1 MLRYFSSDDRKKSP
15 NMSSFVPIDKQN
27 LERFVN
33 ACTLLQEIQHN
44 DDEFDTD
51 TLLNKYRD
59 AIIADCL
66 GFDMINDDKHGWD
79 ASDMTGRHFLEVKCV
94 STSSTSARATFNDTT
109 DEKCDAF
116 AKPGNYLALA
126 VWSDIITIDHIVYGE
141 TQIFAEHLRNKV
153 NIAVSQGDL
162 VRPRTQSISESW
174 FMRHGFMRY
183 DVTGKDNRRNMQL
196 IA

>member
-1 MLRYFSSDDRKKSP
+1 
-15 NMSSFVPIDKQN
+15 MSNFVSIDKQN

-33 ACTLLQEIQHN
+33 ACTLLQEIQHA
-44 DDEFDTD
+44 DDELDTD

-59 AIIADCL
+59 AIVADYL
-66 GFDMINDDKHGWD
+66 GFGLINDDKHGWD
-79 ASDMTGRHFLEVKCV
+79 ASDITGRHFLEVKCV
-94 STSSTSARATFNDTT
+94 SASSTSVKATFNDTT

-116 AKPGNYLALA
+116 ASPGNYLALA

-141 TQIFAEHLRNKV
+141 TAVFAEYLRNKV
-153 NIAVSQGDL
+153 NTAVSQGNL

-174 FMRHGFMRY
+174 FMKHGFMRY
-183 DVTGKDNRRNMQL
+183 DVTDKNSRMNMRL